1 MDILPSFEFEGKPVR
16 MVADENGTLLWCAT
30 DVAKALGYTN
40 VNDAIKRHCKGVV
53 KHYPLKTAGGKQKVR
68 FITEGDVYR
77 LIVNSKLPNAEE
89 FERVVFEE
97 ILPSVRKTGAYMT
110 EETIEKALT
119 NPDFLIQLA
128 TQLKTEQEERRKL
141 ERQAAINATKVIFAD
156 AVSASDNTI
165 LIRDLAK
172 LLRQNGVQ
180 ISGKDC
186 GEKRL
191 YEWLRNHGYIMKA
204 KRGSSSYNL
213 PTQKAMNLGL
223 FVVRESVQQLPGQAP
238 KTRYTT
244 RVTGKG
250 QRYFIE
256 LFMHPA
262 NRGVLNEIID

>member
-16 MVADENGTLLWCAT
+16 MAQTEQGVPLWCAT
-30 DVAKALGYTN
+30 DVAKALGY
-40 VNDAIKRHCKGVV
+40 VNPAKAIRQHCKGGPIWA
-53 KHYPLKTAGGKQKVR
+53 PLESAGGKQKTR

-77 LIVNSKLPNAEE
+77 LIVNSKLASAQE
-89 FERVVFEE
+89 FEKLVFEQ

-141 ERQAAINATKVIFAD
+141 EQQAAIDAPKVIFAD

-213 PTQKAMNLGL
+213 PTQKSMNLGL
-223 FVVRESVQQLPGQAP
+223 FVVRESVQQIPGQAP

-250 QRYFIE
+250 NAILLSCSCTRRIGGF
-256 LFMHPA
+256 
-262 NRGVLNEIID
+262 